1 MCICNMLQLRQ
12 KSCVESGSM
21 HIQNEIKGT
30 PRQYKNIETL
40 GMRKRILYAECN
52 IRPVPFCH

>member
-1 MCICNMLQLRQ
+1 MLQLRQ
-12 KSCVESGSM
+12 KYCVESGSM

-30 PRQYKNIETL
+30 QRQYKNIETL
-40 GMRKRILYAECN
+40 GMRKRIIYAECN